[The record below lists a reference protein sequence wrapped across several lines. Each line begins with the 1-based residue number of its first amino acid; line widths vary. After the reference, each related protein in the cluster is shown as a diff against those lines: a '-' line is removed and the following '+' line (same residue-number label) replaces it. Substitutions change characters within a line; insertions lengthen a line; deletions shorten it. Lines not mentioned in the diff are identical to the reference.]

1 MNCIGLRKSLPLRA
15 AALLCTAAAVL
26 SAAALPLCSAAEVD
40 AGDTPEERAAAVTAV
55 ADCIIEWKKLDNG
68 SSADGYLINETYL
81 ELAGSTPG
89 DWYQIGLSRLGVED
103 NYAGYLAV
111 IRDRVEERYRDPGKL
126 SAAKATEWHRISLAV
141 LAAGGDP
148 RALGTDESGAPIDL
162 IADGTYNR
170 GLATPLGRQGINGWI
185 WGLIALDSMRYE
197 VPADAYY
204 TRRRHNRRD
213 TALAAHRRRLC
224 AQRKDSR
231 SGYYGDGAAGAC
243 TILQQRTQLYI

>member
-1 MNCIGLRKSLPLRA
+1 MNCIGLRKSLPFRA

-26 SAAALPLCSAAEVD
+26 SAAALPLCSAADVD

-55 ADCIIEWKKLDNG
+55 ADGIIEWKKLDNG

-126 SAAKATEWHRISLAV
+126 SAASHSAFRTCLWRRSESTRN
-141 LAAGGDP
+141 GRER
-148 RALGTDESGAPIDL
+148 RAD
-162 IADGTYNR
+162 
-170 GLATPLGRQGINGWI
+170 
-185 WGLIALDSMRYE
+185 
-197 VPADAYY
+197 
-204 TRRRHNRRD
+204 
-213 TALAAHRRRLC
+213 
-224 AQRKDSR
+224 
-231 SGYYGDGAAGAC
+231 
-243 TILQQRTQLYI
+243 